1 MPNVTDM
8 QPNHSKP
15 RMDRKAIDGIL
26 PCSLSTAEY
35 RALSHLHAEHYSK
48 RRAISHQSISTHR
61 MIWES
66 LASKGLITR
75 SGTGRNLAE
84 ITPLGIVQYEAKYW
98 KTDAHLRR

>member
-1 MPNVTDM
+1 
-8 QPNHSKP
+8 
-15 RMDRKAIDGIL
+15 
-26 PCSLSTAEY
+26 
-35 RALSHLHAEHYSK
+35 
-48 RRAISHQSISTHR
+48 